1 MEQIL
6 ELHKLDKKI
15 INMRNEFKDSV
26 EFLGINIGGIGL
38 SLTDVD
44 SILRIL
50 ILICTLIYS
59 ILKIRSYLVNG
70 KKEK

>member
-1 MEQIL
+1 MAQIL

-59 ILKIRSYLVNG
+59 ILKIRSYWVNG
-70 KKEK
+70 KK